1 MSLSEHKIPTL
12 EIGRHKDNSDNPGL
26 YIQITKNG
34 ASWLFRYDIRCEPRT
49 TKNGRETDR
58 RERWTGLGSYKDFT
72 LKQARARAREKRQL
86 LADGIDPLAK
96 KQAEKAAAKVAS
108 LKAITFK
115 EASLQYFNE
124 QSPNWR
130 SADHRRQFLQS
141 LRDHVFPIIG
151 ALPVSAIDK
160 GLVLKILNQPYNG
173 EGGVTQRFWTAA
185 PETASR
191 VRGRMEKI
199 LGWAIGQDYRS
210 GPNPAT
216 WEDNLDAIL
225 PAKGK
230 SKPHPAMSY
239 NDVSNFITELRGRN
253 EPEAAELEFC
263 ILTAARSN
271 EVIGAKW
278 GEFTLDPIKV
288 TTRDEAGVESTVMGP
303 CWIVPGDRMKSNKRH
318 RIPLSDRAVAI
329 LKNQI
334 ANKSDLSN
342 LVFDG
347 IVPGAM
353 YQLLTKLMGYKV
365 TIHGFRSTFRDWA
378 SAISNHQREAAEKA
392 LAHGVKD
399 QTEASYWRDDMYDK
413 RIGLM
418 ADWATFCGKAVL

>member
-12 EIGRHKDNSDNPGL
+12 GIGRYKDNSDNPGL
-26 YIQITKNG
+26 YIQISKNG
-34 ASWLFRYDIRCEPRT
+34 ASWLFRYDVKCEPRT
-49 TKNGRETDR
+49 TANGRATDR
-58 RERWTGLGSYKDFT
+58 RERWTGLGSYKDFS
-72 LKQARARAREKRQL
+72 LKEARKRAREKRQL

-96 KQAEKAAAKVAS
+96 KAAERAAAKIIA
-108 LKAITFK
+108 LKAITF
-115 EASLQYFNE
+115 EAAALQYFEE
-124 QSPNWR
+124 QSPTWR
-130 SADHRRQFLQS
+130 SADHRRQFIQS

-160 GLVLKILNQPYNG
+160 GLVLKVLNQPYNG
-173 EGGVTQRFWTAA
+173 EGERFWTAA

-191 VRGRMEKI
+191 VRGRMEKA

-210 GPNPAT
+210 GPNPAQ
-216 WEDNLDAIL
+216 WEGHLDAIL

-239 NDVSNFITELRGRN
+239 NEVSKFITELRYRN

-271 EVIGAKW
+271 EVIGARW
-278 GEFTLDPIKV
+278 REFELDPVKV
-288 TTRDEAGVESTVMGP
+288 TTWDEAGVESTVMGP

-318 RIPLSDRAVAI
+318 RIPLSDRAVEI
-329 LKNQI
+329 LRAHQVAGKPVDPS
-334 ANKSDLSN
+334 K
-342 LVFDG
+342 LVFEG
-347 IVPGAM
+347 IVSGAM
-353 YQLLTKLMGYKV
+353 YQLLTKLMGYHV

-392 LAHGVKD
+392 LAHGVKN
-399 QTEASYWRDDMYDK
+399 QTEASYFRDDMYDK

-418 ADWATFCGKAVL
+418 ADWALFCGKAVL